1 MNATILFLAV
11 LLLKCLILIGVVLGG
26 MAYMTLVERKLIGRF
41 QYRYGPN
48 RVGPYGLLQPIADGL
63 KLLFKEDIFPSQAD
77 KFLHLLAPV
86 IAFITALLTF
96 AVVPFGPSLYL
107 TDINVAILY
116 VLAVTSLGVY
126 AIVLA
131 GWSSNS
137 KYPLLGGLRSSAQMV
152 SYELSVGLA
161 VVVVV
166 LLSGS
171 FSLVEI
177 VKSQE
182 NMWFAFKQPVA
193 FALFLISSIAEI
205 NRVPFDL
212 PEAESELVSGF
223 HTEYSGLRFAMF
235 YIAEYTNMI
244 AAACIATTLF
254 LGGWLGPFLPAPFWF
269 GIKVLFLLVVF
280 VWIRATL
287 PRLRYDQLMKFG
299 WKVLFPIGVLNVI
312 ATAFFLAGRGQ

>member
-1 MNATILFLAV
+1 MVDTIIFLV
-11 LLLKCLILIGVVLGG
+11 IVVLKCLLLIGAVLGC
-26 MAYMTLVERKLIGRF
+26 MAYMTWVERKLLGRF

-63 KLLFKEDIFPSQAD
+63 KLLFKEDIYPSQAD
-77 KFLHLLAPV
+77 RFLHLLAPM
-86 IAFITALLTF
+86 IALVTSLLGF
-96 AVVPFGPSLYL
+96 AVVPFGRHLYL

-126 AIVLA
+126 AIVLG

-177 VKSQE
+177 VKSQQ
-182 NMWFAFKQPVA
+182 NLWFALKQPFA
-193 FALFLISSIAEI
+193 FALFLIASIAEI

-223 HTEYSGLRFAMF
+223 HTEYSGFRFAMF

-244 AAACIATTLF
+244 AAACIAVTLF
-254 LGGWLGPFLPAPFWF
+254 LGGWLGPFFPAPIWF
-269 GIKVLFLLVVF
+269 GIKTLCLLVAF

-299 WKVLFPIGVLNVI
+299 WKVLFPISLFNVI
-312 ATAFFLAGRGQ
+312 ATAFFMAGRG